1 MVGHVELQ
9 ARSRPHLLN
18 RWLHHDSTCTV
29 NSLPLLVQVRAH
41 ASDRHV
47 EEVEEETCEMR
58 PTLTI
63 HSIVDQGETV
73 EDQVEVMQPSPP
85 VQNKVRMHVA
95 LAA

>member
-1 MVGHVELQ
+1 
-9 ARSRPHLLN
+9 
-18 RWLHHDSTCTV
+18 
-29 NSLPLLVQVRAH
+29 
-41 ASDRHV
+41 V